1 MKKYII
7 FLVILMVVGMLAW
20 WAGFSTK
27 FTAPNQEVRATVLLE
42 KVKLVTKLVSVEG
55 HFSEILEKREWY
67 DYDFFNLFS
76 KKILLR
82 VKAKVSVGYNFES
95 LNITVDSVQK
105 TVTLY
110 EFPKPEIISIDH
122 DLDYYDIQEGTF
134 NSFTAQEYNAIHKEA
149 KNLILKKTQESDLLQ
164 QAQDQKQVYIDMLS
178 MAIKSM
184 GWTFVVKVD
193 KKVEG

>member
-134 NSFTAQEYNAIHKEA
+134 NSFTAQEYNAIHKA
-149 KNLILKKTQESDLLQ
+149 TKNLILKKTQESDQLQ
-164 QAQDQKQVYIDMLS
+164 NAQDQKQVYIDMLS

-184 GWTFVVKVD
+184 GWTFVVKVN

>member
-105 TVTLY
+105 TVTLN